1 MAVRPTPR
9 LTVDINPEAKFS
21 FYLKDF
27 NLLIINLLTY
37 HNKYYMQRAK
47 NLHSLDLFISL
58 IHFENMNK
66 RAAHQNITYIGWI
79 SVSAWV
85 SSEGGRLVAGWR
97 D

>member
-1 MAVRPTPR
+1 
-9 LTVDINPEAKFS
+9 
-21 FYLKDF
+21 
-27 NLLIINLLTY
+27 
-37 HNKYYMQRAK
+37 MQRAK

-85 SSEGGRLVAGWR
+85 SSEGGRLVDGETNTGSGQPGTASNKNYLIETR
-97 D
+97 NSVDNCLQL